1 MKFIDFQRYKYY
13 KFYKNVSLKKYK
25 SISGYYA
32 RLYNLFSKTIFLI
45 VHKLIDIKKYNFS
58 KIYKSIKWK
67 KYKHIPT
74 YVVGVIVFLIIIYI
88 SIPLFFNYDKSK
100 VQNQICQDFNIS
112 CKILGDIRYNILP
125 TPRIILIN
133 FVIKSINNKNET
145 LGVVE
150 NVEIKLSLHN
160 LLHRNRINF
169 STINLIKAK
178 VNFNLNN
185 FKKYKNFFKTKPN
198 FKNINLETGEL
209 EFFDN
214 KKSLTSIKNIS
225 FKYGLKEN
233 IDALTLRGNF
243 LNNDIYINLKNKK
256 NKDNPSKFLMI
267 KFMDTNTQVN
277 IFDSKVGKNIIS
289 GNISSKKNNN
299 RLTAIFDYGDNQ
311 IFFKHANVRNI
322 FLDGKF
328 SGIVTLLPY
337 FNFDLDIDLNTINFN
352 RLHSYLIAL
361 SPKNK
366 KNLFKINKKIN
377 GQLNLSA
384 EKIFSKRTLINS
396 LESRLIFTNGNILI
410 EQLLLSLGKLGAA
423 DITGVIDNDKKYST
437 LKFENNI
444 FLDNLKRF
452 YNKFGIFNKERTPTN
467 LFISGNLDLMNLRL
481 HLNEISE
488 DEKFSDEDIAYFEKK
503 FNDILLENGYAS
515 LFNFLN
521 LKNFIGSITE

>member
-125 TPRIILIN
+125 TPRIILSN

-185 FKKYKNFFKTKPN
+185 FKKYK
-198 FKNINLETGEL
+198 
-209 EFFDN
+209 
-214 KKSLTSIKNIS
+214 
-225 FKYGLKEN
+225 
-233 IDALTLRGNF
+233 
-243 LNNDIYINLKNKK
+243 
-256 NKDNPSKFLMI
+256 
-267 KFMDTNTQVN
+267 
-277 IFDSKVGKNIIS
+277 
-289 GNISSKKNNN
+289 
-299 RLTAIFDYGDNQ
+299 
-311 IFFKHANVRNI
+311 I
-322 FLDGKF
+322 FLKQ
-328 SGIVTLLPY
+328 
-337 FNFDLDIDLNTINFN
+337 N
-352 RLHSYLIAL
+352 LIL
-361 SPKNK
+361 
-366 KNLFKINKKIN
+366 KI
-377 GQLNLSA
+377 
-384 EKIFSKRTLINS
+384 
-396 LESRLIFTNGNILI
+396 
-410 EQLLLSLGKLGAA
+410 
-423 DITGVIDNDKKYST
+423 
-437 LKFENNI
+437 
-444 FLDNLKRF
+444 
-452 YNKFGIFNKERTPTN
+452 
-467 LFISGNLDLMNLRL
+467 
-481 HLNEISE
+481 
-488 DEKFSDEDIAYFEKK
+488 
-503 FNDILLENGYAS
+503 
-515 LFNFLN
+515 
-521 LKNFIGSITE
+521 